1 MLRPRTPI
9 GSFVTPRSREM
20 EAVEPE
26 RIPEAPP
33 PATKPKSADA
43 APVPVPNHRAPERE
57 AKTRIPFA
65 EDTYDVTVRLS
76 RRQTRLLDRCVA
88 DQKFDAGKLISR
100 SEIIR
105 ALVDRFD
112 ADGHLRADILEG
124 L

>member
-1 MLRPRTPI
+1 
-9 GSFVTPRSREM
+9 M

-26 RIPEAPP
+26 RIPEAPA
-33 PATKPKSADA
+33 PAKEAQIADA
-43 APVPVPNHRAPERE
+43 MPVPIHTVPERE
-57 AKTRIPFA
+57 AKTSTSSA
-65 EDTYDVTVRLS
+65 ENTYDVTVRLS

-112 ADGHLRADILEG
+112 ADGHLRAEILEG